1 MRKAL
6 FSLLIAAALSA
17 CGGGDDKGKKAGQEP
32 LVRAEIVGTATFV
45 DRIQAVGT
53 AQANEQVI
61 VSAPVTERITR
72 IHFVDGAYVKRGQ
85 VLATLAA
92 GQETST
98 LQGDTAEL
106 REAEIRLDRLL
117 KLKAQGFAT
126 NADVDAQTATVQ
138 SLRAQAGATRATIV
152 DRVVTA
158 PFSGVLSLRKIS
170 TGAVVSAGTE
180 IATIS
185 DISSIKLD
193 FTVPETDIAKLKPG
207 LPISA
212 IAAAYPKEPFN
223 GSIATV
229 DTVVDP
235 TTRAVTVRAILPNRD
250 GRLKPGM
257 LLTVVIESAARTAV
271 AAPELAVVAQ
281 GDQSFIY
288 VVDAKG
294 EAVRT
299 PVKVGK
305 KQDGKVE
312 ILGGIAPGQKIVTE
326 GVVKL
331 TGPKVKVKLAGPIAA
346 ANQAKQEGQKPV
358 EAPASTPAAAP
369 ANTSAPKEPAKAQG
383 Q

>member
-1 MRKAL
+1 MRKAV
-6 FSLLIAAALSA
+6 FSLIIALALSA
-17 CGGGDDKGKKAGQEP
+17 CGGGDDKGKKGGQEP
-32 LVRAEIVGTATFV
+32 LVRAEVIGKSTFV

-72 IHFVDGAYVKRGQ
+72 IHFADGAYVKQGQ

-98 LQGDTAEL
+98 LQGNTAEL
-106 REAEIRLDRLL
+106 HEAEIRLDRLL

-138 SLRAQAGATRATIV
+138 ALRAEAGATRATIV

-158 PFSGVLSLRKIS
+158 PFSGLLSLRKIS
-170 TGAVVSAGTE
+170 KGAVVSAGTE

-185 DISSIKLD
+185 DLSAIKLD
-193 FTVPETDIAKLKPG
+193 FTVPETELAKLKPG

-212 IAAAYPKEPFN
+212 LAAAYPNQPFN
-223 GSIATV
+223 GSIETV

-257 LLTVVIESAARTAV
+257 LLTVVIKSAARTAV
-271 AAPELAVVAQ
+271 AVPELAVVGQ
-281 GDQSFIY
+281 GDQSFVYI
-288 VVDAKG
+288 VDAKG

-299 PVKVGK
+299 KVQVGK

-312 ILGGIAPGQKIVTE
+312 ILAGIAPGQTIVSE

-331 TGPKVKVKLAGPIAA
+331 TGAKIKVKLAGPIAS
-346 ANQAKQEGQKPV
+346 AKQ
-358 EAPASTPAAAP
+358 AAP
-369 ANTSAPKEPAKAQG
+369 ATPAPAPAKAQG